1 MVSSLDASCPVL
13 PSVGRIVHLPS
24 SSPFTEAA
32 AVAFVDVY
40 TREEEH
46 RVNDTVQQYHQL
58 SYTV

>member
-1 MVSSLDASCPVL
+1 MLL
-13 PSVGRIVHLPS
+13 SVGRIVHLPS